1 MVARRNGN
9 NTPRRHNTERKQ
21 PKYPHFVKN
30 EEYFRRLRLPRAAQS
45 WALVVIGRFSPRFLG
60 LMRRQWEDG
69 DVAYEEISL
78 ATTCLAT
85 PPCCVTSFNKATRGR
100 VSPARVRFQPSW
112 RCERVAAARARD
124 GAGEPIALFHPVKN
138 RSCLSR

>member
-1 MVARRNGN
+1 MGLRKRWERRRKVGVAARVLARQEEVANWVLRAGALSYGGDTYDVLLPYIYSRN
-9 NTPRRHNTERKQ
+9 HTERKQ

-60 LMRRQWEDG
+60 LMRRQWEEG

-85 PPCCVTSFNKATRGR
+85 PPCRVTSFNKATRGR
-100 VSPARVRFQPSW
+100 VSPY
-112 RCERVAAARARD
+112 
-124 GAGEPIALFHPVKN
+124 
-138 RSCLSR
+138 